1 MKMLVVNR
9 NSIVSILATVLVSI
23 SLFVVGCS
31 ETEDDTEDDTKVEVI
46 VNSQPSIG
54 AIPDQTVDIGGT
66 VEVEVIITDADIGD
80 THTIKASSDN
90 TDVATVSVAGT
101 TLTIKGV
108 AGGTATLTASATDD
122 SGQDNSAA
130 VPVRFTLTVNEV
142 RCVVGLTLKSGESCS
157 YVGGGSSFTFN
168 VREDGLGCID
178 DALCAGKSLQI
189 NRFSASKNPDGSWTI
204 NSLP

>member
-9 NSIVSILATVLVSI
+9 NSIVSILAIVLVSI
-23 SLFVVGCS
+23 PLFVVGCS
-31 ETEDDTEDDTKVEVI
+31 ETEDDIEDDTEPEVV

-54 AIPDQTVDIGGT
+54 AIPDQTV
-66 VEVEVIITDADIGD
+66 
-80 THTIKASSDN
+80 N
-90 TDVATVSVAGT
+90 
-101 TLTIKGV
+101 
-108 AGGTATLTASATDD
+108 
-122 SGQDNSAA
+122 
-130 VPVRFTLTVNEV
+130 NEV

-168 VREDGLGCID
+168 VLEDGFGCID

-204 NSLP
+204 NRLP